1 LVFGLRLGSDL
12 VMIRFRLMVWVRVG
26 IGIGTR
32 YIGLGVVPHPCAS
45 HALQIAALYGGDFG
59 FF

>member
-12 VMIRFRLMVWVRVG
+12 VMIRFRLLVGVRV
-26 IGIGTR
+26 GIGTR